1 MKRKTAIFICTL
13 CCMAL
18 AACGSKETGGNST
31 GEGAAQK
38 QGSLEDVKDTESKEP
53 ESRETEK
60 DAEEYVLA
68 PDEQYRIIDTK
79 DISMKEVCSGYELPF
94 DLVLPVPDFPYE
106 EKVYEDDTY
115 GVSTSYTI
123 LDPYLKDWYSFT
135 FHMTHKSGEP
145 MAESMDFENG
155 QLYRNAQ
162 EVVEDVKPRQILPNA
177 YYQYNGMDN
186 GEYTF
191 AYGIELYGNKNF
203 ANGLFYIRNSSSAE
217 ESDEQFFYLNVSVHK
232 EVGVDRSE
240 YMLDYLDE
248 IKTDIM
254 NSMGLDPEVDKAT
267 MEEVGEEVLSM
278 DLTGKPSASLTAPV
292 EKTQEPQGTQY
303 EEVIGD
309 VDVDT
314 SAISVSDLS
323 ELVAGLDF
331 TVDDSIY
338 DYDSL
343 NLKELTIL
351 APGSLYI
358 SSYTDSGIE
367 AVFDAFDVT
376 IKCQTTNVALEPFE
390 DDTVLADT
398 DGYTVYRMNT
408 FTDNSDMRSYQRYMI
423 YDKATGAGLNIHL
436 EISKHDVAVA
446 DSFVDA
452 YIPAF
457 EKTLANNF

>member
-1 MKRKTAIFICTL
+1 MMKRKNAVLICAL
-13 CCMAL
+13 CCMAIT
-18 AACGSKETGGNST
+18 ACGSKEPGDNRT
-31 GEGAAQK
+31 GEVMAQEQEVLENVNDSESGRPKK
-38 QGSLEDVKDTESKEP
+38 Q
-53 ESRETEK
+53 ETEK
-60 DAEEYVLA
+60 EAEEEYVLE
-68 PDEQYRIIDTK
+68 PDELYRIIDTK
-79 DISMKEVCSGYELPF
+79 DISLKEVCPGYELPF
-94 DLVLPVPDFPYE
+94 DLVLPVPDFPYKE
-106 EKVYEDDTY
+106 EVHEDDTV
-115 GVSTSYTI
+115 GVSTTYEI
-123 LDPYLKDWYSFT
+123 HDPYLKDYYTFT
-135 FHMTHKSGEP
+135 FYTTHKSGKP
-145 MAESMDFENG
+145 RAESLDVENG

-162 EVVEDVKPRQILPNA
+162 EMIDDAKPTQILPDA

-203 ANGLFYIRNSSSAE
+203 AGGIFYIRNSSSAE
-217 ESDEQFFYLNVSVHK
+217 ESDEQFFYLKVSVHK

-248 IKTDIM
+248 IKTDII

-278 DLTGKPSASLTAPV
+278 DLTGKPSPSLTAPV
-292 EKTQEPQGTQY
+292 EKTQETQY

-314 SAISVSDLS
+314 SALSVSDLS

-376 IKCQTTNVALEPFE
+376 IKCQTTNVALQPFE

-408 FTDNSDMRSYQRYMI
+408 FVENSDKRSYQRYMI

-436 EISKHDVAVA
+436 EISKHDVAAA